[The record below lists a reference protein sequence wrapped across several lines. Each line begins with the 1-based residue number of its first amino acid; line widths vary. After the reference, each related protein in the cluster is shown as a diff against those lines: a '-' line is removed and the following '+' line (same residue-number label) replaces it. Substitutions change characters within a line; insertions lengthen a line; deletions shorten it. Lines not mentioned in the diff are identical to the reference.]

1 MGQYLIRD
9 TTVVTGDSNRLIL
22 YKSALFI
29 EDDIIQDIGQTDLL
43 EEKYPSATTIEG
55 EGKVIF
61 PGLINCHTH
70 LLATADKGILE
81 DFGFPTLSLIHI

>member
-9 TTVVTGDSNRLIL
+9 STVVTGDSNRLIL

-55 EGKVIF
+55 EGTVSY
-61 PGLINCHTH
+61 TH
-70 LLATADKGILE
+70 LRAHET
-81 DFGFPTLSLIHI
+81 

>member
-1 MGQYLIRD
+1 MEQYLIRD
-9 TTVVTGDSNRLIL
+9 STVVTGDSSRLIL

-29 EDDIIQDIGQTDLL
+29 EKDIIQDIGQTDLL

-61 PGLINCHTH
+61 PGLI
-70 LLATADKGILE
+70 
-81 DFGFPTLSLIHI
+81 LSLIHI